1 MHRKLASDRK
11 ILDGKRTKT
20 KNERNLTDEFKKT
33 NGKLNLIYIWA
44 YWHCSLEFGCQS
56 IGNTNSERIKQN
68 ISFFKSLSAALL

>member
-44 YWHCSLEFGCQS
+44 YWHCSLEQYHLS
-56 IGNTNSERIKQN
+56 IRKLMNCSIETDFPQI
-68 ISFFKSLSAALL
+68 